1 MLIHHFVYTFK
12 ILFRNRLLIFWTFAF
27 PLVLG
32 TFFYLA
38 FSGIESGEQ
47 FKAVEIAVVGE
58 SDWRSVY
65 ESLSDPDDA
74 DRLFNARY
82 LSETEARQLLDEKEI
97 VGYVVLTEEQ
107 PRVVVGGDG
116 VGETILTAVT
126 DQLLQTE
133 QIMQYAPADP
143 GAVMALLQETPV
155 LKDVS
160 GARLS
165 YTMIE
170 FYTLIAMTCLYGGM
184 LGMVAMGQALA
195 DGSVQGRRVAVSPL
209 PKGRAVLGSVL
220 AGYLT
225 QLIGLALLF
234 VYTVLVLRVDYG
246 NNLPRIILLAL
257 CGCLAGLSI
266 GIAVAALVRAGDNT
280 KTGVVIS
287 VTMLGCFFAGMMG
300 ITMKYVIDS
309 HLPLLNRLNPANM
322 ITDGFYALYTYDTPD
337 RYLLNLFSL
346 LAFSGVMLLLS
357 AVGLRRR
364 KA

>member
-12 ILFRNRLLIFWTFAF
+12 ILFRDRMLIFWTFAF

-32 TFFYLA
+32 TFFQLA

-47 FKAVEIAVVGE
+47 FKAVDIALVGE
-58 SDWRSVY
+58 SQWKSVY
-65 ESLSDPDDA
+65 DALSDPDDQ

-82 LSETEARQLLDEKEI
+82 VSEQQAKDLLAEGEI
-97 VGYVVLTEEQ
+97 AGYVLLADT
-107 PRVVVGGDG
+107 PKVVVGGDG

-126 DQLLQTE
+126 HQLLQTE
-133 QIMQYAPADP
+133 KILQYGPEDP
-143 GAVMALLQETPV
+143 GAVLEKLQETPT

-160 GARLS
+160 GSRLS

-184 LGMVAMGQALA
+184 LGMVAMGYAL
-195 DGSVQGRRVAVSPL
+195 QPRVAVSPL
-209 PKGRAVLGSVL
+209 PKGRVVLGGVL
-220 AGYLT
+220 AGYFI

-234 VYTVLVLRVDYG
+234 AYTVLALGVDYG
-246 NNLPRIILLAL
+246 TNLPRIILLAL
-257 CGCLAGLSI
+257 SGSLAGLSI
-266 GIAVAALVRAGDNT
+266 GVAVAALVRAGET
-280 KTGVVIS
+280 VKTGIIIS
-287 VTMLGCFFAGMMG
+287 VSMLGCFFAGMMG

-309 HLPLLNRLNPANM
+309 HIPLLNRLNPAAM

-337 RYLLNLFSL
+337 RYFLNLFSL
-346 LAFSGVMLLLS
+346 LIFSGVLLLLS